1 MRTGSKRT
9 IGVNT
14 YQGVVSTYYLADR
27 EARGM
32 KGIIVIALVLL
43 SGCGSFTTLEQL
55 EAEALIT
62 GDWSAVEQRERI
74 IERRKQRA
82 GIQCP
87 PGSVAICESFAGENR
102 CSCVGQDVFNTLMGH

>member
-1 MRTGSKRT
+1 MRAIR
-9 IGVNT
+9 VNT
-14 YQGVVSTYYLADR
+14 YKGVVSTNYTVDR

-55 EAEALIT
+55 EAEALLT
-62 GDWSAVEQRERI
+62 GDWSAVEQRERT

-87 PGSVAICESFAGENR
+87 PGRTAICESFAGENR
-102 CSCVGQDVFNTLMGH
+102 CSCASSEVFNTLMGR